1 MNRITTIALLGLAAV
16 GPLAGSA
23 AAAPQVSIEHPV
35 AQASGTDWVVRSEDH
50 ICGVSEARMIA
61 NPARVDYESL
71 MDSTPEIKELR
82 RKGIDRDSA
91 RGQTLVTAAR
101 DRVRRATN
109 AIMKEQGY
117 DSVWKRI
124 SHKQGRSA
132 ADITSAVTTKIAS

>member
-1 MNRITTIALLGLAAV
+1 MNRIVITALLALA
-16 GPLAGSA
+16 GPLAGA
-23 AAAPQVSIEHPV
+23 ATAAPQAPIQHPV
-35 AQASGTDWVVRSEDH
+35 VQDMDSDWVVRSEDH

-61 NPARVDYESL
+61 NPARVNYESL
-71 MDSTPEIKELR
+71 MNATPEIKELR

-109 AIMKEQGY
+109 AIMQEKGY

-124 SHKQGRSA
+124 SHRKGTA
-132 ADITSAVTTKIAS
+132 VADITSAVTTKIAS